1 LEVELGTDP
10 LPEIRRWALQSGQLS
25 SDAGDRPQFGQA
37 VTAPFAALEVIGGS
51 RVGTVA
57 VESPLGQQFLIEMR
71 RHLSPP

>member
-1 LEVELGTDP
+1 
-10 LPEIRRWALQSGQLS
+10 
-25 SDAGDRPQFGQA
+25 
-37 VTAPFAALEVIGGS
+37 VIGGS